1 MAESYSRRQFLK
13 NSLRLAGAVSIG
25 RVANLGPLPALPLE
39 TESFPEAVVS
49 QGVDQDTPAEILK
62 TALDALGGIGRFV
75 KPGQSVAIKPNAT
88 WAFAPHTAS
97 STDPDVLRALIELVK
112 EAGASKITVMD
123 HCSIEPGTAKA
134 LKANLLG
141 TVVEETGVEGLFP
154 DRWMGPKGTYTTIE
168 LPEGHS
174 FKKIGVI
181 KAAVDADVRINMG
194 VAKSHSVTRVTLA
207 LKHMMGFLE
216 TPQGLHAYLHKGIA
230 DINTRSPMQAQLHIL
245 EALRIRTAYNDYIT
259 CGGPETD
266 ETHPFMIFRKNQI
279 IAGVN
284 PVLVDAYA
292 CSTFYKIKP
301 KELAHLKNASDWGLG
316 DLDLEAAQTAGKFR
330 MVNVGEVAAIIPHP
344 TETQKP
350 VEVNTATQVEKEI
363 TTPQKM
369 VTEKPAAIPLPTA
382 SGPIDGAGVPIAAQQ
397 TSSSVVNPN
406 AMLNKALIP
415 ASIVMVGAGII
426 ATRKNSSSANSPEE
440 PSDEQ

>member
-1 MAESYSRRQFLK
+1 MPAFISRRQFLK
-13 NSLRLAGAVSIG
+13 SSLSLAGAVSIG
-25 RVANLGPLPALPLE
+25 RMVDLGSLSTPKLE
-39 TESFPEAVVS
+39 WDDFPEAVVS
-49 QGVDQDTPAEILK
+49 QGTDGNTPAEILK
-62 TALDALGGIGRFV
+62 TALDSLGGIGRFV

-97 STDPDVLRALIELVK
+97 STDPDILRALIELVK
-112 EAGASKITVMD
+112 EAGASKIIVMD

-134 LKANLLG
+134 LKANMLG
-141 TVVEETGVEGLFP
+141 TIVEETGVEGLFP
-154 DRWMGPKGTYTTIE
+154 DRWMAPKGTYTTIDI
-168 LPEGHS
+168 PEGHS
-174 FKKIGVI
+174 FKKMGVI

-216 TPQGLHAYLHKGIA
+216 KPQGLHAYLHKGIA
-230 DINTRSPMQAQLHIL
+230 DINTASPMQAQLHIL

-279 IAGVN
+279 IAGIN

-292 CSTFYKIKP
+292 CNTFYKIKP

-316 DLDLEAAQTAGKFR
+316 DLDFEAAKATGKFR
-330 MVNVGEVAAIIPHP
+330 AVNVGEVAAVIPQP
-344 TETQKP
+344 TQTQTP
-350 VEVNTATQVEKEI
+350 VEITSATQEATATAAPQQVVVEK
-363 TTPQKM
+363 PS
-369 VTEKPAAIPLPTA
+369 PIPLPTA
-382 SGPIDGAGVPIAAQQ
+382 VEALVEPGISNTAQQ
-397 TSSSVVNPN
+397 NSSSVVNPN
-406 AMLNKALIP
+406 SMLNKALIP

-426 ATRKNSSSANSPEE
+426 ATRKKGASEQSQEKSPNEE
-440 PSDEQ
+440 